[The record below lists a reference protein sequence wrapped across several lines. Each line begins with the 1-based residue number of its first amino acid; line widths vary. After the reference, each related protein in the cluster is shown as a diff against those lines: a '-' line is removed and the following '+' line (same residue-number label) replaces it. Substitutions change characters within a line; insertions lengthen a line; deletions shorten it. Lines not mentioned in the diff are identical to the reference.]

1 MFLESVDRSAVEQY
15 QIPSNGIVGATAATF
30 ETWHDWEPTILM
42 HHGKLCCETSR
53 EWMTATDFSTLN
65 GGNLLAGP
73 RWLRERFKWG
83 ACSHPIHWCETVRKK
98 TLDCG
103 ALAALA
109 HHAFTMRGLKTYRAQ
124 FVQRF
129 STVAAGQWSA
139 SWSNGEPLPW
149 TKDDLIYHEG
159 CAVAI
164 RDNEI
169 KVWDSSAGWW
179 IPAKNSDGYGS
190 LLAIR
195 ITGFE
200 NRGLLKWGENEIVPG
215 EWQELVL

>member
-15 QIPSNGIVGATAATF
+15 QIPSNGIVGETAATF

-109 HHAFTMRGLKTYRAQ
+109 QL
-124 FVQRF
+124 
-129 STVAAGQWSA
+129 STQDHVVTA
-139 SWSNGEPLPW
+139 
-149 TKDDLIYHEG
+149 
-159 CAVAI
+159 
-164 RDNEI
+164 
-169 KVWDSSAGWW
+169 SAGNQCGCNIKPDSLPYNWFY
-179 IPAKNSDGYGS
+179 IATTQGS
-190 LLAIR
+190 L
-195 ITGFE
+195 
-200 NRGLLKWGENEIVPG
+200 
-215 EWQELVL
+215 